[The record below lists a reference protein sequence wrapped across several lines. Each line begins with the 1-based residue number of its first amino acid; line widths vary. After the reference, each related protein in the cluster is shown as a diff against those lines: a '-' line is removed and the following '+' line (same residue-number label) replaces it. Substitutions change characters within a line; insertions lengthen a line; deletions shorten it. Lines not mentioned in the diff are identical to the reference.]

1 MCVIRDSVGINLRCI
16 DGRWTINGIQLR
28 WSRKTHCSTGQ
39 FTVVTNTSQ
48 KTQSNDCPLHSR
60 LGTMFSYHPLIWSKC
75 LHYILI
81 TDIREYRQSN
91 WHSSAISILDHI
103 NSEFLWLISCNY
115 EETNNEA
122 KKKSVS
128 LISHWVKHI
137 LTTLNLLFFS
147 ISLQNPLLAALSNW
161 HFIIATPHIPIRQQ

>member
-60 LGTMFSYHPLIWSKC
+60 LGTMFSYHPLIEMPTLYS
-75 LHYILI
+75 HHRHTRI
-81 TDIREYRQSN
+81 
-91 WHSSAISILDHI
+91 SSVELALISILDHI
-103 NSEFLWLISCNY
+103 NSEFPGLISCNY

-122 KKKSVS
+122 KKKIRQSYQS
-128 LISHWVKHI
+128 LGQTHFDHVKFVV
-137 LTTLNLLFFS
+137 FF
-147 ISLQNPLLAALSNW
+147 
-161 HFIIATPHIPIRQQ
+161 HFIAKSTTCGIIELAFHYCHSTYSHSSTINK

>member
-16 DGRWTINGIQLR
+16 GGRWTINGIQLR

-91 WHSSAISILDHI
+91 WHSFPFWIISIQNFQGSSHVI
-103 NSEFLWLISCNY
+103 MKKP
-115 EETNNEA
+115 TMKQ

-137 LTTLNLLFFS
+137 LTTLNLLYFS